1 MLLLFRDFY
10 RLYSNC
16 SPFAFDN
23 APLKQAAF
31 DLWDPLC
38 VQEPSAKAVMEDLRE
53 SNKEVS
59 LVRC

>member
-1 MLLLFRDFY
+1 MLLLFRGFY
-10 RLYSNC
+10 HFYSNC

-31 DLWDPLC
+31 DLRDPLC
-38 VQEPSAKAVMEDLRE
+38 VQEPSGKVVTEDLRE
-53 SNKEVS
+53 SNSGVS